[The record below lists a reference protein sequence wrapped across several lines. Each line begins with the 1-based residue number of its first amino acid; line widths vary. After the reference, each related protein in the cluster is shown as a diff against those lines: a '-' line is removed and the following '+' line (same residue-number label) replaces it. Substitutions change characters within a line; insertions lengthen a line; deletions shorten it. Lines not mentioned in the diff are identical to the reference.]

1 MQVYSVKPGGAVL
14 ASLEERDPEYE
25 ERLRDAGIK
34 FEVTSMAKD
43 KAPDPDTLQRATLRE
58 VEVQKGGGKSV
69 REKQVQLDREGF
81 TH

>member
-34 FEVTSMAKD
+34 FEVTPMPKD

-58 VEVQKGGGKSV
+58 VEKAGKKV
-69 REKQVQLDREGF
+69 REVQLDREGF
-81 TH
+81 SH

>member
-34 FEVTSMAKD
+34 FEVTSMPKNQ
-43 KAPDPDTLQRATLRE
+43 APDPNTLQRATLRE
-58 VEVQKGGGKSV
+58 VEVQKAGKTV
-69 REKQVQLDREGF
+69 LEKQVQLDREGF